1 MCAPAGSLVDELQP
15 LGHAES
21 VSAASTPAVSPA
33 KRGHCA
39 PRAAPRHQERA
50 GGISDAEVQACFNAR
65 RV

>member
-1 MCAPAGSLVDELQP
+1 MCAPAGSLWFDELQP

-50 GGISDAEVQACFNAR
+50 GGISDA
-65 RV
+65 

>member
-1 MCAPAGSLVDELQP
+1 LRELRGQPLVDELQP

-21 VSAASTPAVSPA
+21 VSAASLALSGSP
-33 KRGHCA
+33 G
-39 PRAAPRHQERA
+39 AALRHQERA